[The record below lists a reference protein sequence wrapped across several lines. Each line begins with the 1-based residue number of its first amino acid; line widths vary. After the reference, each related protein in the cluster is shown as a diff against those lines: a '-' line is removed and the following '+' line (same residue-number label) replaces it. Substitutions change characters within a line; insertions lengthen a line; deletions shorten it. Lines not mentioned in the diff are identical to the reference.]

1 MTETHLSTE
10 PYRLK
15 AGDIASFCGVWAQ
28 RNRFNRI
35 SLIRFG
41 VVFVVLIIIFAAGRS
56 VMPETYPS
64 DPVLIGVFYLLAA
77 AFWAALI
84 SFFLQ
89 PLLIGGLQ
97 IVSHLL
103 KAAPPEQSVSLD
115 ETGFTKHQNGAV
127 KTTEW
132 TEVHDVK
139 ETARTLLIFTRP
151 NSALIVP
158 KRAFAAPEN
167 EHRFVLA
174 AQQYRDHAR
183 TTPTASKS
191 AVPADAE
198 QVF

>member
-10 PYRLK
+10 PYRLT
-15 AGDIASFCGVWAQ
+15 AGDIASFCGAWAQ

-64 DPVLIGVFYLLAA
+64 DPVLIGISYLLAA

-84 SFFLQ
+84 SFFIQ

-97 IVSHLL
+97 IVSHML
-103 KAAPPEQSVSLD
+103 KAATPEQSVSLSD
-115 ETGFTKHQNGAV
+115 EGFIKHQNDAI

-132 TEVHDVK
+132 SKVHEIK
-139 ETARTLLIFTRP
+139 ETARTLLIFTAP

-158 KRAFAAPEN
+158 KRAFAVPET
-167 EHRFVLA
+167 EHQFVLA
-174 AQQYRDHAR
+174 AQQYWDHAR
-183 TTPTASKS
+183 KAPVAVKS
-191 AVPADAE
+191 ALPADAE
-198 QVF
+198 NLF